1 MRSLSIIQSTLVL
14 CFSIFPSMSLAADD
28 TCDLSDGCPACGM
41 DYAPFKPWF
50 KYYSN
55 STRQTC
61 WNTISCSLTQSDEAR
76 KQQYAA
82 IALIMGLIPLFLKD
96 VSWPE
101 RHAIPLS
108 APLPKIIEILVRTLS
123 LEPEYTPPSS
133 ESDGPNT
140 AAAKRQAWWQ
150 QRSIARWAWPKNGGR
165 SSSST
170 GRTSLLLALLTLA
183 LAVCYTALG
192 LIETYSKRAVLG
204 CPYPIFVLSWHLLA
218 LLPAALHTAAAAW
231 RGKPRQTDASA
242 AEPAMVPLV
251 EMDQATTTSGGVGQQ
266 RQGMNK
272 PPHIA
277 GKIAS
282 RGQQQQTAAP
292 ETEEWWIMQLIWA
305 IYYII
310 GTLIYTSISTVTVI
324 ELFVWVVVSFATTA
338 FGRLLAFALCMSFE
352 ARSRNA

>member
-123 LEPEYTPPSS
+123 LEPEYTPPPSS
-133 ESDGPNT
+133 TEPDGQN
-140 AAAKRQAWWQ
+140 AARVQAWWR
-150 QRSIARWAWPKNGGR
+150 QRSIARWAWKNGSR
-165 SSSST
+165 SSSSST
-170 GRTSLLLALLTLA
+170 CRTSILLCLLALA

-218 LLPAALHTAAAAW
+218 LVPAALHTAAAAW
-231 RGKPRQTDASA
+231 RGPRQTDDAAA

-251 EMDQATTTSGGVGQQ
+251 EMDPAATTGGGGGQQ
-266 RQGMNK
+266 RQAMK
-272 PPHIA
+272 IA
-277 GKIAS
+277 PNVVGLIAS
-282 RGQQQQTAAP
+282 RSQQTAAP
-292 ETEEWWIMQLIWA
+292 ETEEWWITQLIWA

-338 FGRLLAFALCMSFE
+338 FGRLLAFALCMSCE
-352 ARSRNA
+352 ARSRNV

>member
-1 MRSLSIIQSTLVL
+1 
-14 CFSIFPSMSLAADD
+14 
-28 TCDLSDGCPACGM
+28 M

-123 LEPEYTPPSS
+123 LEPEYTPPPPSS
-133 ESDGPNT
+133 ESEAGQN
-140 AAAKRQAWWQ
+140 AARVQAWWR
-150 QRSIARWAWPKNGGR
+150 QRSIARWAWGIKNGR
-165 SSSST
+165 SSSSSNIVRS
-170 GRTSLLLALLTLA
+170 GRTSALLALLAFA

-231 RGKPRQTDASA
+231 RAPRQSDAA

-251 EMDQATTTSGGVGQQ
+251 EMDPATAAASGGVTGQ
-266 RQGMNK
+266 RQATK
-272 PPHIA
+272 IA
-277 GKIAS
+277 PNVVGLIAS
-282 RGQQQQTAAP
+282 RGQQTAAAP
-292 ETEEWWIMQLIWA
+292 ETEEWWITQLIWA
-305 IYYII
+305 LYYII

-338 FGRLLAFALCMSFE
+338 FGRLLAFSLCMVYE

>member
-1 MRSLSIIQSTLVL
+1 
-14 CFSIFPSMSLAADD
+14 MSLAADD

-123 LEPEYTPPSS
+123 LEPEYTPPSES
-133 ESDGPNT
+133 EGQN
-140 AAAKRQAWWQ
+140 AARVQAWWR
-150 QRSIARWAWPKNGGR
+150 QRSIARWAWGIKNGR
-165 SSSST
+165 SSSS
-170 GRTSLLLALLTLA
+170 SSN
-183 LAVCYTALG
+183 
-192 LIETYSKRAVLG
+192 ITYSKRAVLG

-231 RGKPRQTDASA
+231 RAAPRQTDDDAAA
-242 AEPAMVPLV
+242 AEPAMY
-251 EMDQATTTSGGVGQQ
+251 GYG
-266 RQGMNK
+266 
-272 PPHIA
+272 
-277 GKIAS
+277 
-282 RGQQQQTAAP
+282 
-292 ETEEWWIMQLIWA
+292 
-305 IYYII
+305 Y
-310 GTLIYTSISTVTVI
+310 
-324 ELFVWVVVSFATTA
+324 
-338 FGRLLAFALCMSFE
+338 
-352 ARSRNA
+352 